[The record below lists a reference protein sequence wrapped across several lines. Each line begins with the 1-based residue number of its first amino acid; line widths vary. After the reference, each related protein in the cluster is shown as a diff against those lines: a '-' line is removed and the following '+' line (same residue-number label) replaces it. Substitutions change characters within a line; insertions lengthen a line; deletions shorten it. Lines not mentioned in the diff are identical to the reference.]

1 MPPCQSGICSIFPFS
16 WIDVH
21 EWQHLVIS
29 KHIYHRH
36 CNTFLVVIS
45 NIFGTRTEKRN
56 IIVTFQSC
64 QLTKQPKTLD
74 DLGRFDLKMFRN
86 CPIRI
91 EIITGSHIFILFLP
105 LVVTVCL
112 ILPLATARGKIFG
125 VKCQPRYSSLPLV
138 VKCSA

>member
-1 MPPCQSGICSIFPFS
+1 MTSYEDFQFRTQRSWRFLASCTPLCQCGICSIFSFF

-36 CNTFLVVIS
+36 WNTFSVVIS
-45 NIFGTRTEKRN
+45 NIFGEKTEYYCN
-56 IIVTFQSC
+56 ISVGSINGT
-64 QLTKQPKTLD
+64 TKTLD

-91 EIITGSHIFILFLP
+91 EIITGSHIFIFLLP
-105 LVVTVCL
+105 RVVTVCL
-112 ILPLATARGKIFG
+112 HFT
-125 VKCQPRYSSLPLV
+125 PRYRSW
-138 VKCSA
+138 